1 MLKYVEIDDG
11 YLMYAQCEG
20 MGGDARDVQINNDTN
35 KCGYHAT

>member
-11 YLMYAQCEG
+11 YLMYAQCEE

-35 KCGYHAT
+35 KCGCHAT